1 MMNTR
6 RRRPPKTAS
15 MTSGRPAPARA
26 RMGGGVSWEPMLRAV
41 AAATFL
47 LVHTVIATTFIVCM
61 YGFES
66 LIKYLWGVH
75 EPLLFGRMP
84 LAYVFDAIDLGVLG
98 VFGYR
103 GVLAAYKAFEE

>member
-1 MMNTR
+1 
-6 RRRPPKTAS
+6 
-15 MTSGRPAPARA
+15 
-26 RMGGGVSWEPMLRAV
+26 VSWEPIMRAV

-47 LVHTVIATTFIVCM
+47 LVHTLIAATFIVCM

-84 LAYVFDAIDLGVLG
+84 LAYVFHAIDLG

-103 GVLAAYKAFEE
+103 GILAAYRAFEE